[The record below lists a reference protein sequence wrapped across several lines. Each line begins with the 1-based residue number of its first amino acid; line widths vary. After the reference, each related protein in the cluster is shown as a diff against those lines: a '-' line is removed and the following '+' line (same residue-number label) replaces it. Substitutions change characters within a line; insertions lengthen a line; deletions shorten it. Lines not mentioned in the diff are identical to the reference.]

1 MFGGTLL
8 PVFDLRQKRHHVRN
22 IPDGIQLIRS
32 NLLRRNRAVP
42 LSPIYHFGLPRK
54 CHRLINQP
62 FDDIF
67 WDRQFADAQ
76 SDETY
81 KADFTLAGDIDIGLS
96 WSPPIHTPFRPGG
109 FQCSMCCNGTD
120 RIILSRSYRRGHCRK
135 YVWPTLSLLIPK
147 YIH

>member
-1 MFGGTLL
+1 M
-8 PVFDLRQKRHHVRN
+8 PVIDLRQKRHHVRN

-32 NLLRRNRAVP
+32 NLLRRNGAVQR
-42 LSPIYHFGLPRK
+42 SPIYTSAYHANAIG
-54 CHRLINQP
+54 LINRP
-62 FDDIF
+62 FDGIF

-81 KADFTLAGDIDIGLS
+81 KADFTLVGDIDIGLS

-135 YVWPTLSLLIPK
+135 CVWPTLSLLFRNIFTDEM
-147 YIH
+147 Y